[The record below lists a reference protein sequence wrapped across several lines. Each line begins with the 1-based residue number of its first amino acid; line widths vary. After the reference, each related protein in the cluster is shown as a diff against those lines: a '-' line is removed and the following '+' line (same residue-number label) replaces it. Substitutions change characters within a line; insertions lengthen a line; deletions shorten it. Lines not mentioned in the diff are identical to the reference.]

1 MCPRLDT
8 DLGVE
13 LWVEP
18 RSPLSQLSALA
29 TVCNRARKGNFKQ
42 ERKGIKEASS
52 RVVNVAV
59 VLHMCEKG
67 EQGSFCRGIKR
78 KE

>member
-1 MCPRLDT
+1 MCPRLYSY
-8 DLGVE
+8 LEVE
-13 LWVEP
+13 IWVEP
-18 RSPLSQLSALA
+18 RSSLSKLSALA
-29 TVCNRARKGNFKQ
+29 TVCNKARKGNFKQ
-42 ERKGIKEASS
+42 ERKGIKGASS

-67 EQGSFCRGIKR
+67 EQGSFCRDIKR